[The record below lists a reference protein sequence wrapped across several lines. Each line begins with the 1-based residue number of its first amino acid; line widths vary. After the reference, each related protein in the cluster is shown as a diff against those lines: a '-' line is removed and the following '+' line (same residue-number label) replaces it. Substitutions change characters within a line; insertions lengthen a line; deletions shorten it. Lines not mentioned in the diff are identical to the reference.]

1 MRKLAHIQSAIS
13 RVNRD
18 NKAATLSLEMVL
30 FIILVL
36 VVVAGIWFVVTKYI
50 IGDANDEDIGFIEG
64 TGMLIGE
71 LFQ

>member
-13 RVNRD
+13 SVNRD

-50 IGDANDEDIGFIEG
+50 IGDADDENIGFIEG
-64 TGMLIGE
+64 TEMLVGE